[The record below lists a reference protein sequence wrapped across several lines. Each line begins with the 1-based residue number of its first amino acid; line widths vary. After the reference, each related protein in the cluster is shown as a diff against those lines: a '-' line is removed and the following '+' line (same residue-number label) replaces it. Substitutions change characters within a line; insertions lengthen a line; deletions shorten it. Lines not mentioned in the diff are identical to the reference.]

1 MILKYFEGDV
11 LVMSWVEWIKFIN
24 NFVIE
29 VVEVKVMKIGLSWG
43 NLVMSL

>member
-11 LVMSWVEWIKFIN
+11 LVMNWVEWIRFIN

>member
-11 LVMSWVEWIKFIN
+11 LVMNWVEWIRFIN
-24 NFVIE
+24 DFVIE